1 MNTITEEYHKV
12 NSPDTSI
19 LSSFERNVFNLF
31 HVDNMSVRSISM
43 KFNTPLESTY
53 SFLNN
58 AIRKLVE
65 HEQANRGDAEI
76 REMKRKLKIAEAK
89 KVAEAQGSNEL
100 LIMSEI

>member
-12 NSPDTSI
+12 NNPDTSI

-31 HVDNMSVRSISM
+31 HVDNIGVRSIAI

-65 HEQANRGDAEI
+65 HEQANKGDAEI